1 MKKLLLV
8 LLVALVLLISVVIWR
23 TLRFHSPLDDITP
36 STLPVEWIIDE
47 EAAINKL
54 REALTYPTISHRREM
69 MDLEAFQGFLAFL
82 GKSFPKVFAEL
93 RVDTVNDFT
102 LLFTWQGTDP
112 SLDPIVLMG
121 HYDVVPVE
129 ATTLNRW
136 DAGPFSGDT
145 VNGYVYGRGAI
156 DNKTPCIAILETVE
170 NLLSYG
176 MRPKRSLLISLGH
189 DEEIGGDDGAV
200 QVVKLFEKRNIR
212 PALVLDEGGTLGQGL
227 VPGVDDVT
235 ALIGTAEK
243 GYLSVELLVKGAG
256 GHSSMPER
264 NNTLSVLT
272 EAMHRINEHPMPF
285 EISDPVRGFIECMG
299 PHMQFPANM
308 AFANTWL
315 FKPLIFKTFSKSAQG
330 AAMLRT
336 TQVPT
341 IVSGGVKDN
350 VIPNLAR
357 AVYNFRLLPG
367 HTDSMIIDR
376 LRALISDSSIVIRPI
391 QDAPYTPG
399 SKASPYDDQVFRQLA
414 GVVKTTFPK
423 AIVSPYLVLGA
434 TDARHFTG
442 ISTHV
447 YRFNPILLL
456 AEDLPR
462 IHGIN
467 ERVGIDDYLA
477 AIQFYAQF
485 IQHFCIDDGL
495 SKDLVK
501 GKI

>member
-1 MKKLLLV
+1 MKKLLLILL
-8 LLVALVLLISVVIWR
+8 LLVILLASVVFWR
-23 TLRFHSPLDDITP
+23 TLRFRSPLDDIAA
-36 STLPVEWIIDE
+36 STAPVEWKIDA
-47 EAAINKL
+47 EAAISKL

-69 MDLEAFQGFLAFL
+69 MDLDAFQGFLTFL
-82 GKSFPKVFAEL
+82 GKSFPRIFNEL
-93 RVDTVNDFT
+93 KVDTVNDFT
-102 LLFTWQGTDP
+102 LLFTWQGTDTN
-112 SLDPIVLMG
+112 LDPIVLMG

-129 ATTLNRW
+129 ATTLDRW
-136 DAGPFSGDT
+136 DAPPFSGDT
-145 VNGYVYGRGAI
+145 LNGYVYGRGAI

-170 NLLSYG
+170 NLLAYG
-176 MRPKRSLLISLGH
+176 IRPKRTLLISLGH

-200 QVVKLFEKRNIR
+200 HVVKLLEKRNIR

-227 VPGVDDVT
+227 VPGVEKTT

-243 GYLSVELLVKGAG
+243 GYLSVELLAKGAG
-256 GHSSMPER
+256 GHSSMPEW
-264 NNTLSVLT
+264 NNTLTVLT
-272 EAMHRINEHPMPF
+272 EAMHRINEQPMPF
-285 EISDPVRGFIECMG
+285 EISDPVKGFIECMG
-299 PHMQFPANM
+299 PYMQFPANM

-341 IVSGGVKDN
+341 IVSGGMKDN
-350 VIPNLAR
+350 VVPNFAR

-367 HTDSMIIDR
+367 HTDSMIISR
-376 LRALISDSSIVIRPI
+376 LRSIVADSTIFIRPVK
-391 QDAPYTPG
+391 DAPYTPG
-399 SKASPYDDQVFRQLA
+399 SKASPYDDLVFRQLA
-414 GVVKTTFPK
+414 GVVKTTFTE

-434 TDARHFTG
+434 TDARHFTR
-442 ISTHV
+442 ISSHV
-447 YRFNPILLL
+447 YRFNPILLRSD
-456 AEDLPR
+456 DLSR

-467 ERVGIDDYLA
+467 ERVSIADYLA

-495 SKDLVK
+495 SKEQVR

>member
-1 MKKLLLV
+1 MKKILLSV
-8 LLVALVLLISVVIWR
+8 LIVSACALGIIFWR
-23 TLRFHSPLDDITP
+23 TVRFQSPLADITP
-36 STLPVEWIIDE
+36 SDTPLEWKIDA
-47 EAAINKL
+47 EAAVSKL
-54 REALTYPTISHRREM
+54 REALTYPTISHRRDM
-69 MDLEAFQGFLAFL
+69 MDLDAFQGFLNFL
-82 GKSFPKVFAEL
+82 GRSFPKVFSEL
-93 RVDTVNDFT
+93 KVDTVNDFT
-102 LLFTWQGTDP
+102 LLFTWEGSNP
-112 SLDPIVLMG
+112 RLDPIVLMG

-129 ATTLNRW
+129 ATTLDRW
-136 DAGPFSGDT
+136 DALPFSGDT
-145 VNGYVYGRGAI
+145 LDGYVYGRGAI

-170 NLLSYG
+170 NLLAYG
-176 MRPKRSLLISLGH
+176 IRPRRTLLISLGH

-200 QVVKLFEKRNIR
+200 QVVKLLEKRNIR
-212 PALVLDEGGTLGQGL
+212 PALVLDEGGTLGQGI
-227 VPGVDDVT
+227 VPGVDNIT

-264 NNTLSVLT
+264 NNTLALLT
-272 EAMHRINEHPMPF
+272 EAMQRINEHPMPF

-299 PHMQFPANM
+299 PYMQFPANM

-341 IVSGGVKDN
+341 MVSGGVKDN
-350 VIPNLAR
+350 VVPNFAR

-367 HTDSMIIDR
+367 HTDSMIINR
-376 LRALISDSSIVIRPI
+376 LRTIAGDSTILIRPL

-414 GVVKTTFPK
+414 GVVKTTFPQ

-447 YRFNPILLL
+447 YRFNPILLRS
-456 AEDLPR
+456 EDLPR

-467 ERVGIDDYLA
+467 ERVGMSDYLT

-495 SKDLVK
+495 SKKQVR